1 MPYEAYNLRRY
12 FFMNFEFS
20 DEQQAIQKLVREF
33 AEKEIAPT
41 VQERDEKAEFSRE
54 IFDKIGELG
63 LCGIFFPEEYGGS
76 DGSYLSYILANEELS
91 KVDDAVAAGYASSIS
106 LCAWPIWKFGTEEQK
121 KKYLT
126 PLAEGT
132 KLGAFGLTEPNAGSD
147 AARQQST
154 AVRKGDHYILN
165 GSKIFITNGG
175 EADIY
180 VVFAMT
186 DKTKGTKGISAF
198 ILEKGME
205 GFSFG
210 KEEQK
215 MGIHASKTRELIFQ
229 DVKVPVENLLGEEG
243 KGFKIAMQGLDG
255 GRIGV
260 AAQGL
265 GIAGAALEAAIKYSK
280 EREQFGKPVCKF
292 QSISFM
298 LADMATKLDAA
309 RLLVYR
315 AAALKE
321 QGKPCTKESCMAK
334 LYATDAAMS
343 IATDAVQILG
353 GYGYIREYPVERLMR
368 DAKITQIYEGTNQI
382 QRLIISGQLLQ

>member
-1 MPYEAYNLRRY
+1 
-12 FFMNFEFS
+12 MNFEFS

-265 GIAGAALEAAIKYSK
+265 GISGAALEAAIKYSK

>member
-1 MPYEAYNLRRY
+1 
-12 FFMNFEFS
+12 MNFEFS

-76 DGSYLSYILANEELS
+76 DGSYVSYILANEELS

-315 AAALKE
+315 AASLKE

-334 LYATDAAMS
+334 LYATDVAMS

>member
-1 MPYEAYNLRRY
+1 
-12 FFMNFEFS
+12 MNFEFS

-280 EREQFGKPVCKF
+280 EREQFGKQVCKF